1 MTTGT
6 FETFAIVELMGHA
19 RIAGKVSE
27 ANRFGTVL
35 MRVDVPKTSQRDG
48 YTKFYSASSIYCITP
63 TDEATA
69 QAAAERFNEPAVQPW
84 IVPLPTS
91 PLLAEKVVVARDDDY
106 PHIPDEPEDPYLGED
121 DDYDEWPDDDDDD
134 DDDDFDD
141 FLDDDDE
148 DEPPTSAHRDNLASA
163 VRRAADLV
171 RSPFVIFDTE
181 TTGFDPS
188 DEIIQIAV
196 IDQDGNTLLNS
207 LIKPVR
213 PIRNSAYHGI
223 TDEMVADAP
232 DFKTLYPQIRAALHG
247 KTVLAY
253 NLEYDER
260 MLRQDCERH
269 GCEVIISPDSPY
281 VSACVMLLYAEYH
294 GEWNEYHGNYRWQK
308 LSTAISAL
316 GLEWDGRAHDA
327 LADAKAT
334 LAVLKALADRITVA
348 G

>member
-1 MTTGT
+1 MMTTGT

-69 QAAAERFNEPAVQPW
+69 QAAAERFNEPAVHPW

-91 PLLAEKVVVARDDDY
+91 PLLAEKVVV
-106 PHIPDEPEDPYLGED
+106 ED
-121 DDYDEWPDDDDDD
+121 DDPRLFDPEEVGDWDVWPDDDEDDEDEDDD
-134 DDDDFDD
+134 
-141 FLDDDDE
+141 
-148 DEPPTSAHRDNLASA
+148 DEPPTSSHRDDQASA

-171 RSPFVIFDTE
+171 KSPFVIFDTE

-207 LIKPVR
+207 LIKPIR

-253 NLEYDER
+253 NLECDER

-269 GCEVIISPDSPY
+269 GCEVIISPDNPY

-308 LSTAISAL
+308 LGTAISAL
-316 GLEWDGRAHDA
+316 GLGWDGRAHDA

-334 LAVLKALADRITVA
+334 LDVLKTLADRITVA